1 MLIVRLRFRLQK
13 FKNILNKYSDV
24 DELIKLTNVLYLL
37 NIKPSG
43 WWWPV
48 SDVLNSVKIKK
59 VRKMFETTLL
69 IK

>member
-43 WWWPV
+43 
-48 SDVLNSVKIKK
+48 
-59 VRKMFETTLL
+59 
-69 IK
+69 